1 VVEKHRRSMTKAVI
15 YRGGSVALLGTL
27 SYIATRS
34 IETMSFITILYQ
46 VVSVIGYYVYERCWG
61 RIKWGTK

>member
-1 VVEKHRRSMTKAVI
+1 MTKAVI
-15 YRGGSVALLGTL
+15 YRGGSVALLSLL

-34 IETMSFITILYQ
+34 IETMTFITVLYQ
-46 VVSVIGYYVYERCWG
+46 VVSIVGYYIYERFWG